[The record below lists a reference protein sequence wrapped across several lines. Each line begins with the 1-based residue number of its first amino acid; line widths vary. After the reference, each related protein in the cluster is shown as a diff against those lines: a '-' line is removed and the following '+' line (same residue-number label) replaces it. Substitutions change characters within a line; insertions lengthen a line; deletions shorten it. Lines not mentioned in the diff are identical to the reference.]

1 MSREKLSLSEPRARL
16 AQVLRAAH
24 EVVSIDVVT
33 ESLGMDRR
41 RAAKLLSR
49 WREQGWLRR
58 IGQGLYVS
66 VPLDLA
72 ASEEVIADPWVL
84 IPTLFGQCYIGG
96 WRASPSSAISE
107 EAVNKTLV
115 LTSRRRLK

>member
-41 RAAKLLSR
+41 SAAKLLSR
-49 WREQGWLRR
+49 WREQGWLRH
-58 IGQGLYVS
+58 Q
-66 VPLDLA
+66 A
-72 ASEEVIADPWVL
+72 A
-84 IPTLFGQCYIGG
+84 
-96 WRASPSSAISE
+96 
-107 EAVNKTLV
+107 
-115 LTSRRRLK
+115 